1 MARTVDMA
9 NRTVRR
15 DSFID
20 AAEQLFRT
28 RGYEESSVQDLLD
41 ALGVSRG
48 AFYHYFG
55 SKVELLEAVVDR
67 MVTFAT
73 AQAEVA
79 ADDPTLTAAQK
90 LRCVFER
97 ITSWKLGQAD
107 LMHAMLEAWI
117 SDENALMREKYRRS
131 VTRAMLPVLTRIAH
145 EGIADGSIRTIS
157 AEGSARTIIHLLL
170 GFQDETVQ
178 SLVAIRRGTVTFD
191 EAWSVVSLYPTVI
204 DHAAGLP
211 PGTFPFI
218 DKDTLRPWF
227 A

>member
-1 MARTVDMA
+1 MARTVDIA

-15 DSFID
+15 DAFID

-28 RGYEESSVQDLLD
+28 KGYEDTSVQDLLD
-41 ALGVSRG
+41 TLGVSRG
-48 AFYHYFG
+48 AFYHYFR
-55 SKVELLEAVVDR
+55 SKVELLEAVVER

-73 AQAEVA
+73 AQAEVV
-79 ADDPTLTAAQK
+79 ADDPTLTGSEK

-131 VTRAMLPVLTRIAH
+131 VTRAMLPLLTRIAE
-145 EGIADGSIRTIS
+145 EGMADGSIHAAS

-178 SLVAIRRGTVTFD
+178 LFVAIRRGTVTFD
-191 EAWSVVSLYPTVI
+191 DAWSVVSLYPAVI

-218 DKDTLRPWF
+218 DQDTLRPWF